1 MFRHAIVR
9 DGKSLLSLPHNE
21 LCEILHSNTLALR
34 HCPDKTRPPRLT
46 TFHRKQEPATRN
58 SNCKLKT
65 AVPNSNLAARS
76 NPTPSLHPIPMLRLG
91 IVGLPNVGKS
101 TLFNALTAAKAE
113 AANYPFC
120 TVEPN
125 VGMVEVPDDRLAKL
139 ALVVKPKR
147 TVPAVVQFVDIAG
160 LVAGASAGEGLG
172 NKFLQN
178 IRETDAIVH
187 VVRCF
192 EDPDVTH
199 VMGSPDPARDREI
212 IELELTLSDL
222 VIVEKRLDKVKRAA
236 RTGDKES
243 QLELPALEAANAA
256 LSDGK
261 PLWRAGLDKAALAQ
275 LSGMQLLTAK
285 PVLYAAN
292 VTDAEL
298 AGDEGKYLLALRAA
312 VAASG
317 ENAQVVPFSAKIEAE
332 LAELPPEERTEFLA
346 SLGLETAGLDRLI
359 QAGYH
364 LLGLQTYF
372 TAGEQEVRAWT
383 IHRGDTAPQA
393 AGVIHTDFERG
404 FIRAETASF
413 ADFIAYN
420 GWKTAREKGA
430 VRSEGKEYVVHDG
443 DVLLFRFN
451 V

>member
-1 MFRHAIVR
+1 M
-9 DGKSLLSLPHNE
+9 
-21 LCEILHSNTLALR
+21 
-34 HCPDKTRPPRLT
+34 
-46 TFHRKQEPATRN
+46 
-58 SNCKLKT
+58 LK
-65 AVPNSNLAARS
+65 
-76 NPTPSLHPIPMLRLG
+76 LG

-120 TVEPN
+120 TVDPN
-125 VGMVEVPDDRLAKL
+125 VGMVEVPDTRLDAL
-139 ALVVKPKR
+139 AQIVQPKR

-160 LVAGASAGEGLG
+160 LVKGAAQGEGLG

-187 VVRCF
+187 VIRCF

-199 VMGSPDPARDREI
+199 VMGDPDPVRDKEI
-212 IELELTLSDL
+212 IELELALSDL
-222 VIVEKRLDKVKRAA
+222 AQVEKRLDKTKRAA
-236 RTGDKES
+236 RANDKDA
-243 QLELPALEAANAA
+243 LAELPALERANAA
-256 LSDGK
+256 LSEGT
-261 PLWRAGLDKAALAQ
+261 PLWRAGLSKEELAR
-275 LSGMQLLTAK
+275 LEGLQLLTAK

-298 AGDEGKYLLALRAA
+298 SGDEGRLLKALRDA
-312 VAASG
+312 VAAG
-317 ENAQVVPFSAKIEAE
+317 NEHAEVVPFSAKIESE
-332 LAELPPEERTEFLA
+332 LAELTPEERSEFLA
-346 SLGLETAGLDRLI
+346 SLGITSAGLDRLI
-359 QAGYH
+359 LAGYQ

-383 IHRGDTAPQA
+383 IHHGDSAPAA

-404 FIRAETASF
+404 FIRAETVGF
-413 ADFIAYN
+413 NDFVAHG
-420 GWKTAREKGA
+420 GWKGAKEKGV
-430 VRSEGKEYVVHDG
+430 VRSEGKEYLVHDG